1 MDPAMKEM
9 LRFARLPVASAKLR
23 LANYGPELATLAKA
37 LMDGGPEAVQGRIAE
52 GRGWVVQGE
61 PVRALEATQ
70 ALLKALLLS
79 GYSGVYYSGFG
90 THLMDTDEDGVI
102 ACARD
107 VKVWAVGRFYDCT
120 YKTCPYS
127 ARERFDTENFLL
139 GMLGRCTPV
148 LHCRGALTSCD
159 WYSDELTAKLLN
171 TCEVVTV

>member
-1 MDPAMKEM
+1 MDPATREM
-9 LRFARLPVASAKLR
+9 LRFARLPIAAGKLR
-23 LANYGPELATLAKA
+23 LGNYGPQLAATATA
-37 LMDGGPEAVQGRIAE
+37 LTTDGQSAVRERISE
-52 GRGWVVQGE
+52 GRGWIVQGE

-90 THLMDTDEDGVI
+90 PHLMETDEDGVI

-107 VKVWAVGRFYDCT
+107 VRVWTVARFFDAT
-120 YKTCPYS
+120 YKACPYTD
-127 ARERFDTENFLL
+127 RERFETENFLL

-148 LHCRGALTSCD
+148 LHCRGSLTACD